1 MIKVSR
7 LADYAV
13 VVLVAFTRSDDALLS
28 AAALADK
35 TKLPEPTVAKVLKLL
50 AKDNIVKSIRGAGG
64 GYSLDKPIGNIS
76 IAEIVKAVDG
86 PIAVTSCV
94 DGATGSCDYEG
105 CCAVKGRWNPVNVAL
120 HSALENVTLA
130 DMTS

>member
-13 VVLVAFTRSDDALLS
+13 VVLVAFTKSDDALLS

-35 TKLPEPTVAKVLKLL
+35 TSLPEPTVAKVLKLL
-50 AKDNIVKSIRGAGG
+50 AKENIVRSVRGAGG
-64 GYSLDKPIGNIS
+64 GYSLESDIEQIS
-76 IAEIVKAVDG
+76 IGRIVKAVDG

-94 DGATGSCDYEG
+94 DGNTGACDYEG
-105 CCAVKGRWNPVNVAL
+105 CCAVKGRWNPVNAAL

-130 DMTS
+130 DMA